1 MEFPR
6 SRKPS
11 NQFEPGWDYDDEDSE
26 KDSKF
31 DSKTDENEWDG
42 KALSIGKE
50 KIKRKLDSR
59 KGKVKEWHGKTLFI
73 RRKLIP
79 RG

>member
-31 DSKTDENEWDG
+31 DSKTDEKEWDG
-42 KALSIGKE
+42 KALSKGKE
-50 KIKRKLDSR
+50 NVKRKLASR
-59 KGKVKEWHGKTLFI
+59 KGKTKEWHGNILSI
-73 RRKLIP
+73 RSKLIP